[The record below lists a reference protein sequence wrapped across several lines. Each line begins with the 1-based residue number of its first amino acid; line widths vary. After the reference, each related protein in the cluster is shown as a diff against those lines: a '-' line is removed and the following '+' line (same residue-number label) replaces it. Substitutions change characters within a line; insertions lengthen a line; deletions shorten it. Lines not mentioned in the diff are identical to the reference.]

1 MSHEYILGL
10 THLLLFLFSIVTIVA
25 LILGRLIVNFPGLFL
40 KLLEGIF
47 EIIFTSV
54 AFLIVKMLRLIALQY
69 LFSFLFKQ
77 LEERCFSNKPNPITY
92 GSAVVVLFC
101 IFFLVISPGELFAE
115 EIAMMVAFLLLLID
129 KISAI
134 KRTKSFL
141 SEAKLFEKAAK
152 KAYEQ
157 GQLYDTLAH
166 YGKALDIYKMP
177 LIVQNTRWDVD
188 RAKLLEKMAI
198 VLYNDN
204 QLEKALMRLHQAL
217 DIYKKPH
224 IAKERTLKR
233 YHVRVLRESASILRE
248 LGRRN
253 EALKRYELISELT
266 GNSVAVPKDFFAWQ

>member
-10 THLLLFLFSIVTIVA
+10 THLLLFSFGIVTIVA

-47 EIIFTSV
+47 EILFTSIV
-54 AFLIVKMLRLIALQY
+54 FLVVKMLRLIALQY

-77 LEERCFSNKPNPITY
+77 LEERCFSKPNPITY
-92 GSAVVVLFC
+92 GSAAVVLFC
-101 IFFLVISPGELFAE
+101 VFFLVISPGELFAE
-115 EIAMMVAFLLLLID
+115 EIALMVAFLLLLID

-141 SEAKLFEKAAK
+141 SEAKLFEKAAI

-157 GQLYDTLAH
+157 GKLYDTLAY

-198 VLYNDN
+198 VLYKTH

-224 IAKERTLKR
+224 LAKKHTLR
-233 YHVRVLRESASILRE
+233 NSHVRVLRESATILRE

-253 EALKRYELISELT
+253 EALKRYELISQLT